1 MNFLT
6 PLYALA
12 AFAIAAPILFH
23 LVRKR
28 PKDRQTFSSLM
39 FLEPAAPR
47 LTQQSRVDHW
57 LLLALRVAAI
67 AMLAIAFSR
76 PYWNV
81 ASLGEAPALGLQR
94 VFLLDCSASMRRDG
108 MMEQAKTKTKDLI
121 EQSKI
126 TDTIAVYAFGQ
137 TLRPLLPIEEAMQV
151 LPSQRQSLALD
162 SLKKASPS
170 WNRTDLGLALVQA
183 TDALQAQISSIDEG
197 GAGAGEIVIVTD
209 LQSGMTLDALAN
221 YAWPPNTRVR
231 IERIESGTPG
241 NANATLLNATST
253 QELETTSADSNQVR
267 VRVSN
272 SPKSNANE
280 LQLSWRN
287 AKDEILGI
295 ESRTS
300 VPSGGSIVTAMPVP
314 SVDAQYLKLVGDS
327 VDFDNR
333 YYVATQ
339 QSSTCSVLVMESKS
353 REREDSLGYF
363 VAQIPLSTP
372 TRIVN
377 VETREPDSAAEWPS
391 PSTTPWII
399 VASELKDGDL
409 GGLSAYL
416 EQGGNVLWVL
426 DQSISKDVDF
436 TSDDYQKA
444 FANIAGTAVAV
455 TEAKPKDYSM
465 LQRIDFRHPVFA
477 DLADARFND
486 FTKVRFWSHRELL
499 PSDPNRWKILA
510 SFDDGSPALLSK
522 EKGKGLLWVLSAGWQ
537 PSQSQLALSSK
548 FVPIISNLFRVAAR
562 DVQDANTY
570 YVGDEVI
577 WNDQERIVDP
587 MGKDMQGV
595 LYGDTISEE
604 ITSNDADK
612 SKKMYRCALGEPGI
626 YQRWREEK
634 MVQTFAVNLNE
645 SESLVLPADSECLER
660 LGVNMADVNSPERA
674 MQKQRQLQA
683 IELEA
688 QQGWWRWLVIGVLG
702 LAGTESAVCIIRSRS
717 K

>member
-12 AFAIAAPILFH
+12 ALAIAAPILFH

-28 PKDRQTFSSLM
+28 PKDRQIFSSLM

-67 AMLAIAFSR
+67 AMLAVAFSR
-76 PYWNV
+76 PYWNT

-94 VFLLDCSASMRRDG
+94 VFLLDCSASMQRDG
-108 MMEQAKTKTKDLI
+108 MMEQAKAKIKDLI

-126 TDTIAVYAFGQ
+126 TDTIAVYAFDQ
-137 TLRPLLPIEEAMQV
+137 SLRPLLSIEEAIQV
-151 LPSQRQSLALD
+151 LPSQRQSIAAD
-162 SLKKASPS
+162 SLKKASPT

-197 GAGAGEIVIVTD
+197 VAGVGEIVVVTD
-209 LQSGMTLDALAN
+209 LQSGMKLDALVN
-221 YAWPPNTRVR
+221 YTWPANTRVR
-231 IERIESGTPG
+231 VERIESGTPG
-241 NANATLLNATST
+241 NANATLLNAASAEQLESTSVD
-253 QELETTSADSNQVR
+253 ANQVR
-267 VRVSN
+267 VRVTN
-272 SPKSNANE
+272 SPKSNVNE
-280 LQLSWRN
+280 FRLSWRN
-287 AKDEILGI
+287 TRDEIVGT

-300 VPSGGSIVTAMPVP
+300 VPSGGSAVTAMPAP
-314 SVDAQYLKLVGDS
+314 SAEVQYLKLVGDLT
-327 VDFDNR
+327 DFDNK

-339 QSSTCSVLVMESKS
+339 QSSSCSVLVMEPKS
-353 REREDSLGYF
+353 RDREDSLGYF
-363 VAQIPLSTP
+363 IAQIPLSTP

-377 VETREPDSAAEWPS
+377 VETREPDDATEWPS

-399 VASELKDGDL
+399 VASELKDRDL
-409 GGLSAYL
+409 NGLSAYL

-426 DQSISKDVDF
+426 DQSISKDTGF
-436 TSDDYQKA
+436 TSEDYQKA
-444 FANIAGTAVAV
+444 FVRIADTAVEV
-455 TEAKPKDYSM
+455 TEAKSRDYSM
-465 LQRIDFRHPVFA
+465 LERIDFRHPVFA
-477 DLADARFND
+477 DLADAKFND
-486 FTKVRFWSHRELL
+486 FTKIRFWNHRALL
-499 PSDPNRWKILA
+499 PSEPNRWKILA
-510 SFDDGSPALLSK
+510 SFDDGSPALVSK
-522 EKGKGLLWVLSAGWQ
+522 EKGKGLLWVLAAGWQ

-548 FVPIISNLFRVAAR
+548 FVPIISNLFRIAAH

-587 MGKDMQGV
+587 TGKALEGAA
-595 LYGDTISEE
+595 YGDT
-604 ITSNDADK
+604 TSDEATSSDA
-612 SKKMYRCALGEPGI
+612 SRKMYRCSLWEPGI
-626 YQRWREEK
+626 YQRWREDK

-660 LGVNMADVNSPERA
+660 LGVNMADYNSPERA
-674 MQKQRQLQA
+674 MQKQLQLQA

-717 K
+717 R

>member
-12 AFAIAAPILFH
+12 ALAIAAPILFH

-28 PKDRQTFSSLM
+28 PKDRQVFSSLM

-67 AMLAIAFSR
+67 AMLAVAFSR
-76 PYWNV
+76 PYWNI
-81 ASLGEAPALGLQR
+81 ASLAEAPTLGLRR

-108 MMEQAKTKTKDLI
+108 MMEQAKSKIKDLI
-121 EQSKI
+121 EQSRI
-126 TDTIAVYAFGQ
+126 TDTIAVYAFDQ
-137 TLRPLLPIEEAMQV
+137 SLRPLLPIEEATQV
-151 LPSQRQSLALD
+151 LPSQRQLLAVD
-162 SLKKASPS
+162 SLKKAALT

-183 TDALQAQISSIDEG
+183 TDALHAQISSIDEG
-197 GAGAGEIVIVTD
+197 GAGSGEIVIVTD

-241 NANATLLNATST
+241 NANATLLNATSS
-253 QELETTSADSNQVR
+253 QEPETMSADSNQVR

-280 LQLSWRN
+280 FQLSWRN
-287 AKDEILGI
+287 AKDEIVGT
-295 ESRTS
+295 ESRAS
-300 VPSGGSIVTAMPVP
+300 VPSGSNAVTAMPAP
-314 SVDAQYLKLVGDS
+314 SAEALYLKLIGDS
-327 VDFDNR
+327 TDFDNK

-339 QSSTCSVLVMESKS
+339 QSSSCSVLVMEPKS

-372 TRIVN
+372 TRIVH
-377 VETREPDSAAEWPS
+377 VETREPDSEAQWPS

-399 VASELKDGDL
+399 VASELKDRDL
-409 GGLSAYL
+409 TGLSAYL
-416 EQGGNVLWVL
+416 EQGGSVLWVM
-426 DQSISKDVDF
+426 DQSISEDAGF
-436 TSDDYQKA
+436 TSEDYQKA
-444 FANIAGTAVAV
+444 FADIAGTAVAV
-455 TEAKPKDYSM
+455 TEAKSKDYSM

-486 FTKVRFWSHRELL
+486 FTKIRFWSHRTLL
-499 PSDPNRWKILA
+499 PSESSLWKILA

-522 EKGKGLLWVLSAGWQ
+522 EKGKGLLWVLAAGWQ
-537 PSQSQLALSSK
+537 PNQSQLALSSK
-548 FVPIISNLFRVAAR
+548 FVPIVSNLFRIAAH

-577 WNDQERIVDP
+577 WDDQERIVDP
-587 MGKDMQGV
+587 MGKTMQSV
-595 LYGDTISEE
+595 VNGDTISEKN
-604 ITSNDADK
+604 TSEDVNR
-612 SKKMYRCALGEPGI
+612 KMNRCPLSEPGI
-626 YQRWREEK
+626 YQRWREDK

-660 LGVNMADVNSPERA
+660 LGVNMADLNSPERA

>member
-12 AFAIAAPILFH
+12 ALAIAAPILFH

-28 PKDRQTFSSLM
+28 PKERQTFSSLM

-67 AMLAIAFSR
+67 AMLAVAFSR

-81 ASLGEAPALGLQR
+81 ASLGEAPALGLRR
-94 VFLLDCSASMRRDG
+94 VFLLDCSASMSRDG
-108 MMEQAKTKTKDLI
+108 MMEQAKAKIKELI
-121 EQSKI
+121 QQSKI
-126 TDTIAVYAFGQ
+126 TDTLAVYAFDHS
-137 TLRPLLPIEEAMQV
+137 LRPLLSIEEAIQV
-151 LPSQRQSLALD
+151 LPSQRQSLAAD
-162 SLKKASPS
+162 SLKKASPT

-197 GAGAGEIVIVTD
+197 DAGSGEIVVVTD
-209 LQSGMTLDALAN
+209 LQSGMKLDALVN
-221 YAWPPNTRVR
+221 YTWPANTRVR
-231 IERIESGTPG
+231 VERIELGTPG

-253 QELETTSADSNQVR
+253 EELESTSADANQVR

-272 SPKSNANE
+272 SPMSNVNE
-280 LQLSWRN
+280 FQLSWRN
-287 AKDEILGI
+287 AKDEIVGT
-295 ESRTS
+295 EFRSS
-300 VPSGGSIVTAMPVP
+300 VPSGSNAVTVMPAP
-314 SVDAQYLKLVGDS
+314 SAEVFYLKLIGDS
-327 VDFDNR
+327 TDFDNK

-339 QSSTCSVLVMESKS
+339 QSSSCSILVMESKS
-353 REREDSLGYF
+353 RDREDSLGYF
-363 VAQIPLSTP
+363 IDQIPLSTP
-372 TRIVN
+372 TRIVH
-377 VETREPDSAAEWPS
+377 VETREPDSEAQWPS

-399 VASELKDGDL
+399 VASELKDRDL
-409 GGLSAYL
+409 TGLSAYL
-416 EQGGNVLWVL
+416 EQGGSVLWVL
-426 DQSISKDVDF
+426 DQSISKDAGF
-436 TSDDYQKA
+436 ASEDYRKA
-444 FANIAGTAVAV
+444 FVRIADTAVEV
-455 TEAKPKDYSM
+455 TEAKSRDYSM

-477 DLADARFND
+477 DLADAKFND
-486 FTKVRFWSHRELL
+486 FTKIRFWNHRALL
-499 PSDPNRWKILA
+499 PNQASLWKILA

-522 EKGKGLLWVLSAGWQ
+522 EKGKGLLWVLAAGWQ

-548 FVPIISNLFRVAAR
+548 FVPIISNLFRIAAH

-577 WNDQERIVDP
+577 WNDQESIVDP
-587 MGKDMQGV
+587 MGKAMQSV
-595 LYGDTISEE
+595 LNGDAISEK
-604 ITSNDADK
+604 ITSNDNNR
-612 SKKMYRCALGEPGI
+612 KMNRCLLWEPGI

-634 MVQTFAVNLNE
+634 MLQTFAVNLNE

-660 LGVNMADVNSPERA
+660 LGVNMADLNSPERA

-688 QQGWWRWLVIGVLG
+688 QQGWWRWLVIGVLS